1 MDGWIGFSL
10 LEISRFYFLRR
21 ARKTKKASENF
32 GERKRNRNKLM
43 ENYAYN
49 EDESSGIDTHLI
61 DPLA

>member
-1 MDGWIGFSL
+1 MGCWKFRVSTFFFALG
-10 LEISRFYFLRR
+10 
-21 ARKTKKASENF
+21 KVKKSENF

>member
-1 MDGWIGFSL
+1 MGFLDGL
-10 LEISRFYFLRR
+10 LEISSFYFLRR